1 MDEPEE
7 SGSMEALRPAT
18 HEIVFDHVDFAYV
31 PGEPV
36 LKQASF
42 TVPDQKLTAIV
53 GDSGSGK
60 STILNLIAKYYEPA
74 GGVISIGGK
83 PINHV
88 AAERVL
94 EQVADAGARRVAS
107 VSGMVVDGWAQANL
121 HERVGAAAERLGLK
135 AVVGTPL
142 LSDATDVDCLAAA
155 LMGEWRPKPGTVTL
169 FVGHGIGGPA
179 GSDYARPR
187 DAFEAYGS
195 LGAAFARAGRDDLAV
210 ACLSDG
216 PDAALQVVRG
226 LAEPG
231 ATVRLVPL
239 MLSAGR
245 HVLKNIGGSDDRSW
259 SSVLAAADYVP
270 QLCDCGLGEVA
281 AVREL
286 FAHHARVLFATNE

>member
-1 MDEPEE
+1 MTDALTEMSGAAGAVTPHEVSRVDAVVFAAYGTTRARARTAAIEPAFRAVADAVDVPCELAFC
-7 SGSMEALRPAT
+7 GPA
-18 HEIVFDHVDFAYV
+18 VCRLLARR
-31 PGEPV
+31 GEPAPE
-36 LKQASF
+36 L
-42 TVPDQKLTAIV
+42 
-53 GDSGSGK
+53 
-60 STILNLIAKYYEPA
+60 
-74 GGVISIGGK
+74 
-83 PINHV
+83 
-88 AAERVL
+88 ERVL
-94 EQVADAGARRVAS
+94 EQVADAGARRVAI
-107 VSGMVVDGWAQANL
+107 VSGMVVDGWAQANVR
-121 HERVGAAAERLGLK
+121 ERVGAAAERLGLK

-195 LGAAFARAGRDDLAV
+195 LGAAFARVGRDDLAV

-226 LAEPG
+226 FAEPG
-231 ATVRLVPL
+231 STVRLVPL

-286 FAHHARVLFATNE
+286 YAHHARALFAANE

>member
-1 MDEPEE
+1 MTDALTEMSGAAGAVTPHEVSRVDAVVFAAYGTTRARARTAAIEP
-7 SGSMEALRPAT
+7 AFRA
-18 HEIVFDHVDFAYV
+18 VADAVDV
-31 PGEPV
+31 PCELAFCGPVVCRLLACRGEPAPE
-36 LKQASF
+36 L
-42 TVPDQKLTAIV
+42 
-53 GDSGSGK
+53 
-60 STILNLIAKYYEPA
+60 
-74 GGVISIGGK
+74 
-83 PINHV
+83 
-88 AAERVL
+88 ERVL
-94 EQVADAGARRVAS
+94 EQVADAGARRVAI

-121 HERVGAAAERLGLK
+121 HERVGAAAERLELK
-135 AVVGTPL
+135 AVVGAPL

-155 LMGEWRPKPGTVTL
+155 PMGEWRPKPGTVTL

-187 DAFEAYGS
+187 DAFDAYAA
-195 LGAAFARAGRDDLAV
+195 LGVAFVRAGRDDLAV

-216 PDAALQVVRG
+216 PDAALRVVRG

-286 FAHHARVLFATNE
+286 HAHHARALFAANE

>member
-1 MDEPEE
+1 MTDALTEMSGAAGAVTPHEVSRVDAVVFAAYGTTRARARTAAIEPAFRAVADAVDVPCELAFC
-7 SGSMEALRPAT
+7 GPA
-18 HEIVFDHVDFAYV
+18 VCRLLARR
-31 PGEPV
+31 GEPAPE
-36 LKQASF
+36 L
-42 TVPDQKLTAIV
+42 
-53 GDSGSGK
+53 
-60 STILNLIAKYYEPA
+60 
-74 GGVISIGGK
+74 
-83 PINHV
+83 
-88 AAERVL
+88 ERVL
-94 EQVADAGARRVAS
+94 EQVADAGARRVAIL
-107 VSGMVVDGWAQANL
+107 SGMVVDGWAQANL

-135 AVVGTPL
+135 AVVGAPL

-187 DAFEAYGS
+187 DAFDAYAA
-195 LGAAFARAGRDDLAV
+195 LGVAFARAGRDDLAV

-216 PDAALQVVRG
+216 PSAALQAVRG

-239 MLSAGR
+239 MLAAGR

-286 FAHHARVLFATNE
+286 YAHHARALFATNE

>member
-1 MDEPEE
+1 MTDALTEMSGAAGAVTPHEVSRVDAVVFAAYGTTRARARTAAIEPAFRAVADAVDVPCELAFC
-7 SGSMEALRPAT
+7 GPA
-18 HEIVFDHVDFAYV
+18 VCRLLARR
-31 PGEPV
+31 GEPAPE
-36 LKQASF
+36 L
-42 TVPDQKLTAIV
+42 
-53 GDSGSGK
+53 
-60 STILNLIAKYYEPA
+60 
-74 GGVISIGGK
+74 
-83 PINHV
+83 
-88 AAERVL
+88 ERVL
-94 EQVADAGARRVAS
+94 EQVADAGARRVAI

-135 AVVGTPL
+135 AVVSTPL

-187 DAFEAYGS
+187 DAFDAYAA
-195 LGAAFARAGRDDLAV
+195 LGVAFARVGRDDLAV

-216 PDAALQVVRG
+216 SDAALQVVRG
-226 LAEPG
+226 FAEPG

-245 HVLKNIGGSDDRSW
+245 HVLKNVGGSDDRSW

-286 FAHHARVLFATNE
+286 YAHHARALFAANE

>member
-1 MDEPEE
+1 MTDALTEMSGAAGAVTPHEVSRVDAVVFAAYGTTRARARTAAIEPAFRAVTDAVDVPCELAFC
-7 SGSMEALRPAT
+7 GPA
-18 HEIVFDHVDFAYV
+18 VCRLLARR
-31 PGEPV
+31 GEPAPE
-36 LKQASF
+36 L
-42 TVPDQKLTAIV
+42 
-53 GDSGSGK
+53 
-60 STILNLIAKYYEPA
+60 
-74 GGVISIGGK
+74 
-83 PINHV
+83 
-88 AAERVL
+88 ERVL
-94 EQVADAGARRVAS
+94 EQVADAGARRVAI

-187 DAFEAYGS
+187 DAFDAYAA
-195 LGAAFARAGRDDLAV
+195 LGVAFARAGRDDLAV

-216 PDAALQVVRG
+216 PDAALQAVRG

-245 HVLKNIGGSDDRSW
+245 HVLKNVGGSDGRSW

-270 QLCDCGLGEVA
+270 QLCDCGLGEVVT
-281 AVREL
+281 VREL
-286 FAHHARVLFATNE
+286 YAHHACALFAANE

>member
-1 MDEPEE
+1 MSGAAGAVTPHEVSRVDAVVFAAYGTTRARARTAAIEPAFRAVADAVDVPCELAFC
-7 SGSMEALRPAT
+7 GPA
-18 HEIVFDHVDFAYV
+18 VCRLLARR
-31 PGEPV
+31 GEPAPE
-36 LKQASF
+36 L
-42 TVPDQKLTAIV
+42 
-53 GDSGSGK
+53 
-60 STILNLIAKYYEPA
+60 
-74 GGVISIGGK
+74 
-83 PINHV
+83 
-88 AAERVL
+88 ERVL
-94 EQVADAGARRVAS
+94 EQVADAGARRVAI

-121 HERVGAAAERLGLK
+121 HERVGAAAGRLGLK

-155 LMGEWRPKPGTVTL
+155 LMGEWRPKPRTVIL

-187 DAFEAYGS
+187 DAFGAYAA
-195 LGAAFARAGRDDLAV
+195 LGVAFARAGRDDLAV

-216 PDAALQVVRG
+216 PSAALQAVRG

-281 AVREL
+281 TVREL
-286 FAHHARVLFATNE
+286 YAHHARALFAANE

>member
-1 MDEPEE
+1 MTDALTEMSGAAGAVTPHEVSRVDAVVFAAYGTTRARARTAAIEPAFRAVADAVDVPCELAFC
-7 SGSMEALRPAT
+7 GPA
-18 HEIVFDHVDFAYV
+18 VCRLLARR
-31 PGEPV
+31 GEPAPE
-36 LKQASF
+36 L
-42 TVPDQKLTAIV
+42 
-53 GDSGSGK
+53 
-60 STILNLIAKYYEPA
+60 
-74 GGVISIGGK
+74 
-83 PINHV
+83 
-88 AAERVL
+88 ERVL
-94 EQVADAGARRVAS
+94 EQVADAGARRVAI

-135 AVVGTPL
+135 AVVSTPL

-179 GSDYARPR
+179 GSDYMRSR
-187 DAFEAYGS
+187 DAFDAYDA
-195 LGAAFARAGRDDLAV
+195 LGVAFARAGRDDLAV

-231 ATVRLVPL
+231 TTVRLVPL

-245 HVLKNIGGSDDRSW
+245 HVLKNVGGSDDRSW

-281 AVREL
+281 TVREL
-286 FAHHARVLFATNE
+286 YAHHARALFAANE

>member
-1 MDEPEE
+1 MGGAAIETCAGTRVD
-7 SGSMEALRPAT
+7 AA
-18 HEIVFDHVDFAYV
+18 VFAVYGTTRAQARLAAI
-31 PGEPV
+31 EPV
-36 LKQASF
+36 FRAVSGAVNMPCKLAFSGPAVCRLLARRGED
-42 TVPDQKLTAIV
+42 VPEL
-53 GDSGSGK
+53 
-60 STILNLIAKYYEPA
+60 
-74 GGVISIGGK
+74 
-83 PINHV
+83 
-88 AAERVL
+88 ERVL
-94 EQVADAGARRVAS
+94 GQVAAGGARRVAV

-121 HERVGAAAERLGLK
+121 HERVGAAAEHLGLK
-135 AVVGTPL
+135 AVVGAPL
-142 LSDATDVDCLAAA
+142 LSDAADVDYLAAA
-155 LMGEWRPKPGTVTL
+155 LMGEWQPKPGTVTL

-187 DAFEAYGS
+187 DAFDAYGA
-195 LGAAFARAGRDDLAV
+195 LGAAFAHVGRDDLAV

-245 HVLKNIGGSDDRSW
+245 HVLKNMGGADDCSW
-259 SSVLAAADYVP
+259 ASILSAAGYVP

-286 FAHHARVLFATNE
+286 YARHARALCATNE

>member
-1 MDEPEE
+1 MTDALTEMSGAAGVVTPHEVSRVDAVVFAAYGTTRARARTAAIEPAFRAVADAVDVPCELAFC
-7 SGSMEALRPAT
+7 GPA
-18 HEIVFDHVDFAYV
+18 VCRLLARR
-31 PGEPV
+31 GEPAPE
-36 LKQASF
+36 L
-42 TVPDQKLTAIV
+42 
-53 GDSGSGK
+53 
-60 STILNLIAKYYEPA
+60 
-74 GGVISIGGK
+74 
-83 PINHV
+83 
-88 AAERVL
+88 ERVL
-94 EQVADAGARRVAS
+94 EQVADAGARRVAI

-135 AVVGTPL
+135 AVVSTPL

-155 LMGEWRPKPGTVTL
+155 LMGEWRPKPRTVAL

-187 DAFEAYGS
+187 DAFDAYAA
-195 LGAAFARAGRDDLAV
+195 LGVAFARAGRDDLAV

-216 PDAALQVVRG
+216 PDAALQAVRG

-231 ATVRLVPL
+231 STVRLVPL
-239 MLSAGR
+239 MLAAGR

-286 FAHHARVLFATNE
+286 YAHHARALFAANE

>member
-1 MDEPEE
+1 MSGAAGAVTPHEVSRVDAVVFAAYGTTRARARTAAIEPAFRAVADAVDVPCELAFC
-7 SGSMEALRPAT
+7 GPA
-18 HEIVFDHVDFAYV
+18 VCRLLARR
-31 PGEPV
+31 GEPAPE
-36 LKQASF
+36 L
-42 TVPDQKLTAIV
+42 
-53 GDSGSGK
+53 
-60 STILNLIAKYYEPA
+60 
-74 GGVISIGGK
+74 
-83 PINHV
+83 
-88 AAERVL
+88 ERVL
-94 EQVADAGARRVAS
+94 EQVADAGARRVAIL
-107 VSGMVVDGWAQANL
+107 SGMVVDGWAQANL

-135 AVVGTPL
+135 AVVGAPL

-187 DAFEAYGS
+187 DAFDAYAA
-195 LGAAFARAGRDDLAV
+195 LGVAFARAGRDDLAV

-216 PDAALQVVRG
+216 PDAALQAVRG

-239 MLSAGR
+239 MLAAGR

-286 FAHHARVLFATNE
+286 YAHHARALFATNE

>member
-1 MDEPEE
+1 MTDALTETPHEVSRVDAVVFAAYGTTRARARTAAIEPAFRAVADAVDVPCEL
-7 SGSMEALRPAT
+7 AFCCPA
-18 HEIVFDHVDFAYV
+18 VCRLLARR
-31 PGEPV
+31 GEPAPE
-36 LKQASF
+36 L
-42 TVPDQKLTAIV
+42 
-53 GDSGSGK
+53 
-60 STILNLIAKYYEPA
+60 
-74 GGVISIGGK
+74 
-83 PINHV
+83 
-88 AAERVL
+88 ERVL
-94 EQVADAGARRVAS
+94 EQVADAGARKVAI

-135 AVVGTPL
+135 AVVGAPL

-187 DAFEAYGS
+187 DAFDAYAA
-195 LGAAFARAGRDDLAV
+195 LGVAFARAGRDDLAV

-216 PDAALQVVRG
+216 PSAALQAVRG

-239 MLSAGR
+239 MLAAGR
-245 HVLKNIGGSDDRSW
+245 HVLKNIGGSDDRSR

-286 FAHHARVLFATNE
+286 FAHHVRALFATNE

>member
-1 MDEPEE
+1 MGGAAIETCAGARVDAVVFGVYGTTRARARTAAIEPAFRAVADAVDVPCELAFC
-7 SGSMEALRPAT
+7 GPA
-18 HEIVFDHVDFAYV
+18 VCRLLACR
-31 PGEPV
+31 GEPAPE
-36 LKQASF
+36 L
-42 TVPDQKLTAIV
+42 
-53 GDSGSGK
+53 
-60 STILNLIAKYYEPA
+60 
-74 GGVISIGGK
+74 
-83 PINHV
+83 
-88 AAERVL
+88 ERVL
-94 EQVADAGARRVAS
+94 EQVADAGARRVAI

-121 HERVGAAAERLGLK
+121 HERVVAAAERLELK

-155 LMGEWRPKPGTVTL
+155 LMGEWRPKPGVVTL

-187 DAFEAYGS
+187 DAFDAYGS

-259 SSVLAAADYVP
+259 SNVLAAADYVP

-281 AVREL
+281 TVREL
-286 FAHHARVLFATNE
+286 YAHYARALFATNE

>member
-1 MDEPEE
+1 MSGAAGAVTPHEVSRVDAVVFAAYGTTRARARTAAIEPAFRAV
-7 SGSMEALRPAT
+7 SGAVDVPCELAFCGPA
-18 HEIVFDHVDFAYV
+18 VCRLLARR
-31 PGEPV
+31 GEPAPE
-36 LKQASF
+36 L
-42 TVPDQKLTAIV
+42 
-53 GDSGSGK
+53 
-60 STILNLIAKYYEPA
+60 
-74 GGVISIGGK
+74 
-83 PINHV
+83 
-88 AAERVL
+88 ERVL
-94 EQVADAGARRVAS
+94 EQVADAGARRVAI

-187 DAFEAYGS
+187 DAFDAYAA
-195 LGAAFARAGRDDLAV
+195 LGVAFARAGRDDLAV

-216 PDAALQVVRG
+216 PDAALQAVRG

-231 ATVRLVPL
+231 STVRLVPL
-239 MLSAGR
+239 MLAAGR

-286 FAHHARVLFATNE
+286 YAHHARALFAANE

>member
-1 MDEPEE
+1 MSGAAGAVTPHEVSRVDAVVFAAYGTTRARARTAAIEPAFRAVADAVDVPCELAFC
-7 SGSMEALRPAT
+7 GPA
-18 HEIVFDHVDFAYV
+18 VCRLLARR
-31 PGEPV
+31 GEPAPE
-36 LKQASF
+36 L
-42 TVPDQKLTAIV
+42 
-53 GDSGSGK
+53 
-60 STILNLIAKYYEPA
+60 
-74 GGVISIGGK
+74 
-83 PINHV
+83 
-88 AAERVL
+88 ERVL
-94 EQVADAGARRVAS
+94 EQVADAGARRVAI

-187 DAFEAYGS
+187 DGFGAYAA
-195 LGAAFARAGRDDLAV
+195 LGVAFARVGRDDLAV

-216 PDAALQVVRG
+216 PDAAQQVVRG
-226 LAEPG
+226 FAEPG

-281 AVREL
+281 TVREL
-286 FAHHARVLFATNE
+286 YAHHARALFAANE

>member
-1 MDEPEE
+1 MTDALTEMSGAAGAVTSHEVSRVDAVVFAAYGTTRARARTAAIEPAFRAVADAVDVPCELAFC
-7 SGSMEALRPAT
+7 GPA
-18 HEIVFDHVDFAYV
+18 VCRLLARR
-31 PGEPV
+31 GEPAPE
-36 LKQASF
+36 L
-42 TVPDQKLTAIV
+42 
-53 GDSGSGK
+53 
-60 STILNLIAKYYEPA
+60 
-74 GGVISIGGK
+74 
-83 PINHV
+83 
-88 AAERVL
+88 ERVL
-94 EQVADAGARRVAS
+94 EQVADAGARRVAI

-155 LMGEWRPKPGTVTL
+155 LMGGWRPKPGTVTL

-187 DAFEAYGS
+187 DAFDAYAA
-195 LGAAFARAGRDDLAV
+195 LGVAFARAGRDDLAV

-216 PDAALQVVRG
+216 PDAALQAVRG

-245 HVLKNIGGSDDRSW
+245 HVLKNVGGSDGRSW

-281 AVREL
+281 TVREL
-286 FAHHARVLFATNE
+286 YAHHARALFAANE

>member
-1 MDEPEE
+1 MSGAAGAVTPHEVSRVDAVVFAAYGTTCARARTAAIEPAFRAVADAVDVPCELAFC
-7 SGSMEALRPAT
+7 GPA
-18 HEIVFDHVDFAYV
+18 VCRLLARR
-31 PGEPV
+31 GEPAPE
-36 LKQASF
+36 L
-42 TVPDQKLTAIV
+42 
-53 GDSGSGK
+53 
-60 STILNLIAKYYEPA
+60 
-74 GGVISIGGK
+74 
-83 PINHV
+83 
-88 AAERVL
+88 ERVL
-94 EQVADAGARRVAS
+94 EQVADAGARRVAI
-107 VSGMVVDGWAQANL
+107 VSGMVVDGWAQANVR
-121 HERVGAAAERLGLK
+121 ERVGAAAERLGLK

-195 LGAAFARAGRDDLAV
+195 LGAAFARVGRDDLAV

-226 LAEPG
+226 FAEPG
-231 ATVRLVPL
+231 STVRLVPL

-286 FAHHARVLFATNE
+286 YAHHARALFAANE

>member
-1 MDEPEE
+1 MSGAAGAVTPHEVSRVDAVVFAAYGTTRARARTAAIEPAFRAVADAVDVPCELAFC
-7 SGSMEALRPAT
+7 GPA
-18 HEIVFDHVDFAYV
+18 VCRLLARR
-31 PGEPV
+31 GEPAPE
-36 LKQASF
+36 L
-42 TVPDQKLTAIV
+42 
-53 GDSGSGK
+53 
-60 STILNLIAKYYEPA
+60 
-74 GGVISIGGK
+74 
-83 PINHV
+83 
-88 AAERVL
+88 ERVL
-94 EQVADAGARRVAS
+94 EQVADAGARRVAI
-107 VSGMVVDGWAQANL
+107 VSGMVVDGWAQANVR
-121 HERVGAAAERLGLK
+121 ERVGAAAERLGLK

-195 LGAAFARAGRDDLAV
+195 LGAAFARVGRDDLAV

-226 LAEPG
+226 FAEPG
-231 ATVRLVPL
+231 STVRLVPL

-286 FAHHARVLFATNE
+286 YAHHARALFAANE

>member
-1 MDEPEE
+1 MTDALTEMSGAAGAVTPHEVSRVDAVVFAAYGTTRAQARTAAIEPAFRAVADAVDVPCELAFC
-7 SGSMEALRPAT
+7 GPA
-18 HEIVFDHVDFAYV
+18 VCRLLARR
-31 PGEPV
+31 GEPAPE
-36 LKQASF
+36 L
-42 TVPDQKLTAIV
+42 
-53 GDSGSGK
+53 
-60 STILNLIAKYYEPA
+60 
-74 GGVISIGGK
+74 
-83 PINHV
+83 
-88 AAERVL
+88 ERVL
-94 EQVADAGARRVAS
+94 EQVADAGARRVAI

-135 AVVGTPL
+135 AVVSTPL

-179 GSDYARPR
+179 GSDYMRSR
-187 DAFEAYGS
+187 DAFDAYDA
-195 LGAAFARAGRDDLAV
+195 LGVAFARAGRDDLAV

-216 PDAALQVVRG
+216 PSAALQAVRG

-239 MLSAGR
+239 MLAAGR

-286 FAHHARVLFATNE
+286 YAHHARALFAANE

>member
-1 MDEPEE
+1 MTDALTEMSGAAGAVTPHEVSRVDAVVFAAYGTTRARARTAAIEPAFRAVADAVDVPCELAFC
-7 SGSMEALRPAT
+7 GPA
-18 HEIVFDHVDFAYV
+18 VCRLLARR
-31 PGEPV
+31 GEPAPE
-36 LKQASF
+36 L
-42 TVPDQKLTAIV
+42 
-53 GDSGSGK
+53 
-60 STILNLIAKYYEPA
+60 
-74 GGVISIGGK
+74 
-83 PINHV
+83 
-88 AAERVL
+88 ERVL
-94 EQVADAGARRVAS
+94 EQVADAGARRVAI

-187 DAFEAYGS
+187 DAFDAYGS

-216 PDAALQVVRG
+216 PSAALQAVRG

-231 ATVRLVPL
+231 STVRLVPL
-239 MLSAGR
+239 MLAAGR

-286 FAHHARVLFATNE
+286 YAHHARALFAANE

>member
-1 MDEPEE
+1 MTDALTEMSGAAGVVTPHEVSRVDAVVFAAYGTTRARARTAAIEPAFRAVADAVDVPCELAFC
-7 SGSMEALRPAT
+7 GPA
-18 HEIVFDHVDFAYV
+18 VCRLLARR
-31 PGEPV
+31 GEPAPE
-36 LKQASF
+36 L
-42 TVPDQKLTAIV
+42 
-53 GDSGSGK
+53 
-60 STILNLIAKYYEPA
+60 
-74 GGVISIGGK
+74 
-83 PINHV
+83 
-88 AAERVL
+88 ERVL
-94 EQVADAGARRVAS
+94 EQVADAGARRVAI

-121 HERVGAAAERLGLK
+121 HGRVGAAAERLGLK

-187 DAFEAYGS
+187 DAFGAYAA
-195 LGAAFARAGRDDLAV
+195 LGVAFARAGRDDLAV

-226 LAEPG
+226 FAEPG

-286 FAHHARVLFATNE
+286 FAHHARALFATNE